1 MDGIKGPGRAKNLE
15 DAKSFLSDHRLRW
28 LVTGAAG
35 FIGSHLVERLLRLGQ
50 RVVGLDNYATGYRE
64 NVDSVTAAVGENA
77 ELFLMREGD
86 ITDYDDCLRASS
98 GVDIVLHMAAL
109 GSVPRSMKD
118 PLSTHRNNVEGFV
131 NVLMAAREN
140 GIKRVVY
147 ASSSSVYGDS
157 PELPKVEERIGHP
170 LSPYALSKRMNEE
183 CAELY
188 TRVFGMECIGLR
200 YFNVFGPR
208 QDPNGAYA
216 AVIPRWFSALA
227 KGERPV
233 IFGDGQTSRDF
244 CYIENVVAA
253 NILAALTEDERAFK
267 EAFNIACGE
276 RTTLNELFRAI
287 RELAPGAGTVE
298 PIYED
303 FRPGDIAHSLAS
315 IEKAESLLGY
325 EPVVKVREGLK
336 RAARWYLKK

>member
-1 MDGIKGPGRAKNLE
+1 MLWIY
-15 DAKSFLSDHRLRW
+15 
-28 LVTGAAG
+28 V
-35 FIGSHLVERLLRLGQ
+35 IGQINPATERK
-50 RVVGLDNYATGYRE
+50 VGNYVNNGSIIS
-64 NVDSVTAAVGENA
+64 VDDLQIIAD
-77 ELFLMREGD
+77 M
-86 ITDYDDCLRASS
+86 ITES
-98 GVDIVLHMAAL
+98 G
-109 GSVPRSMKD
+109 K
-118 PLSTHRNNVEGFV
+118 
-131 NVLMAAREN
+131 
-140 GIKRVVY
+140 
-147 ASSSSVYGDS
+147 
-157 PELPKVEERIGHP
+157 
-170 LSPYALSKRMNEE
+170 
-183 CAELY
+183 
-188 TRVFGMECIGLR
+188 CIGLR

-325 EPVVKVREGLK
+325 EPVVKDREGLK